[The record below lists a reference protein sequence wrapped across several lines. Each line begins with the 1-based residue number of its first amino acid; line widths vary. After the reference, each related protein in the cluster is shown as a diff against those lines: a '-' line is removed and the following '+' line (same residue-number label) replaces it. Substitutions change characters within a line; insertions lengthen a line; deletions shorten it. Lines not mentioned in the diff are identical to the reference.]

1 MARYVFMGSPEIAV
15 PSLKALQ
22 AAGHQAL
29 AVVTQPDKPKGRGQ
43 LLSPPAIKVAA
54 ASLDLKVLQPEKIK
68 ANTEFVEELR
78 RLEPELI
85 VVVAYGKILPPEILK
100 IPEICCVNLHFSL
113 LPKYRGASCVAYPLI
128 EGQEESGVTTIVMEE
143 GLDTGP
149 ILVQWSEAIQP
160 SDTAG
165 TLSARLAELGA
176 QALVQTVGGL
186 ERGNI
191 QPTPQNDA
199 EASFA
204 PLLRKE
210 EGQVDW
216 SRPAKE
222 IFNRYRGLTPWPGLF
237 TFLKERRIVLSEL
250 ALATES
256 AAERPAGTLFQDPSG
271 KILVACGQGSLEI
284 RRLKPE
290 GKSVLPAADFM
301 RGLAG
306 AETDRSFHSV
316 R

>member
-1 MARYVFMGSPEIAV
+1 MGSPEIAV

-22 AAGHQAL
+22 AGGHQAL

-43 LLSPPAIKVAA
+43 VLSPPAVKVAA
-54 ASLDLKVLQPEKIK
+54 EALGLKLLQPPKIK
-68 ANTEFVEELR
+68 GNPEFVEELR
-78 RLEPELI
+78 GLQPELI
-85 VVVAYGKILPPEILK
+85 VVVAYGKILPPEVLR

-128 EGQEESGVTTIVMEE
+128 EGREESGVSTIVMDE

-149 ILVQWSEAIQP
+149 ILLQWSEPILAG
-160 SDTAG
+160 DTAG
-165 TLSARLAELGA
+165 TLSDRLSELGA
-176 QALVQTVGGL
+176 QALVQTVAGL

-216 SRPAKE
+216 TKPATE
-222 IFNRYRGLTPWPGLF
+222 IFNRYRGLSPWPGVF
-237 TFLKERRIVLSEL
+237 SFLGGKRIVLNEL
-250 ALATES
+250 ALA
-256 AAERPAGTLFQDPSG
+256 PDFQGKAGSIRVSEG
-271 KILVACGQGSLEI
+271 RVLVACGQGSLEI
-284 RRLKPE
+284 LRLKPE
-290 GKSVLPAADFM
+290 GKSVLSAADFM
-301 RGLAG
+301 RGLTLQ
-306 AETDRSFHSV
+306 EPTFS
-316 R
+316 

>member
-15 PSLKALQ
+15 PSLQALQ
-22 AAGHQAL
+22 AAGHEGL

-43 LLSPPAIKVAA
+43 VLSPPAVKVAA
-54 ASLDLKVLQPEKIK
+54 ETLGLKVLQPQSLK
-68 ANTEFVEELR
+68 ANAEFAEELR
-78 RLEPELI
+78 GFKPELI
-85 VVVAYGKILPPEILK
+85 LVVAYGKILPAEILG

-128 EGQEESGVTTIVMEE
+128 EGREESGVTTIVMDE

-149 ILVQWSEAIQP
+149 ILLQWSEPILPA
-160 SDTAG
+160 DTAG

-176 QALVQTVGGL
+176 QALVQTVAGL

-191 QPTPQNDA
+191 HPTPQNEA

-210 EGQVDW
+210 EGRVDW
-216 SRPAKE
+216 SRPAPE
-222 IFNRYRGLTPWPGLF
+222 IYNRYRGLSPWPGAF
-237 TFLKERRIVLSEL
+237 TFLDGKRIVLSEL
-250 ALATES
+250 ALYPE
-256 AAERPAGTLFQDPSG
+256 AAAAKQPGTLETGPEG
-271 KILVACGQGSLEI
+271 RILVATGQGNLEL

-290 GKSVLPAADFM
+290 GKSVLSAADFM
-301 RGLAG
+301 RGWTG
-306 AETDRSFHSV
+306 KDPVFS
-316 R
+316 